1 MIELKN
7 IIKSYK
13 IWKDNTI
20 DILKNINLSIK
31 SWEFVSIIW
40 PSWSWKSTLMNIIW
54 MLDTPNQWEY
64 YLSWERVDKLK
75 DSKQSEIRSK
85 KIWFIFQNY
94 SLLPRMSAL
103 EQVMLPLTY
112 QWYSTKDA
120 KNKAIL
126 YLNKVWL
133 GDKIKNKPNELS
145 WWQSQRVA
153 IARALVINPDII
165 LADEP
170 TWALDSKTWEEIL
183 NLFKQI
189 NLDWKTVIII
199 THDSNIANKTNRV
212 IKIKDGEIID

>member
-13 IWKDNTI
+13 LGNENTI

-54 MLDTPNQWEY
+54 MLDIPNHWEY
-64 YLSWERVDKLK
+64 YLSWQRVDKLK
-75 DSKQSEIRSK
+75 DFDQSEIRSK

-94 SLLPRMSAL
+94 SLLPRMTAL

-145 WWQSQRVA
+145 GWQSQRVA

-183 NLFKQI
+183 NLFKEI
-189 NLDWKTVIII
+189 NLEWKTVIII
-199 THDSNIANKTNRV
+199 THDPNIANKTNRV
-212 IKIKDGEIID
+212 IKIKDGEIIN